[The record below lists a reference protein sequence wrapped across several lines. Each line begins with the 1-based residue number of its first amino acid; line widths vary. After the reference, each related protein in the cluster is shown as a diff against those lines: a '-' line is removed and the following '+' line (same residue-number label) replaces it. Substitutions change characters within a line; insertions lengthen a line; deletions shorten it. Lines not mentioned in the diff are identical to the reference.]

1 MIVSRP
7 SAKIALSPQQTLIAF
22 LLFLMIV
29 LNYLDR
35 QILSVLAPVMRKE
48 IGLTQTDYA
57 FAVNSFLLAYAFMYA
72 GSGLIL
78 DRVGSR
84 KGLAIFV
91 ALWSVAS
98 GLHAAIRGL
107 AGLVVFRFLLGLAE
121 PGGWTGAAK
130 TVSERFTPA
139 QRGLASG
146 IFTTGAGIGAV
157 IAPPLIV
164 FLSLKYGW
172 RSAFLLASVAGLL
185 WVPFWLRATRNH
197 DEVASHEHSEEVWGI
212 NQRLSNLGNKRVL
225 AYVLT
230 RFFGD
235 SSGYFFLFWL
245 PEYLMTSRNFT
256 FTMLGTLGWIPFFWN
271 DVGALVGGY
280 ASSWLVQR
288 GRQPLFSRKAMMT
301 FAAVLVALGT
311 LFHAASSHF
320 WMLLSLSLSSFG
332 VGVWSGNLHAVPA
345 DGFGRRMVA
354 SVHGLAGSA
363 GAIGGILFNTLVGHF
378 STRGNYSVVFLL
390 FALLQPL
397 GLIGLWLWLRE
408 PEQSQT
414 KMSADE

>member
-1 MIVSRP
+1 MIVSSP
-7 SAKIALSPQQTLIAF
+7 PAKVALSPQQTLIAF

-35 QILSVLAPVMRKE
+35 QILSVLAPVLRKE

-98 GLHAAIRGL
+98 GLHAAIRGFV
-107 AGLVVFRFLLGLAE
+107 GLVSFRFLLGLAE

-130 TVSERFTPA
+130 TVSERFSPA

-172 RSAFLLASVAGLL
+172 RSAFLLASMAGLL
-185 WVPFWLRATRNH
+185 WVPLWLYTTRNH
-197 DEVASHEHSEEVWGI
+197 SEISVVQNSGEIWSFR
-212 NQRLSNLGNKRVL
+212 QRLSHLANKRVL

-245 PEYLMTSRNFT
+245 PEYLMTSKNFT

-271 DVGALVGGY
+271 DAGALIGGY

-288 GRQPLFSRKAMMT
+288 GRQPLFSRKVMMT
-301 FAAVLVALGT
+301 SAAVLVAVGT
-311 LFHAASSHF
+311 LFQAASSHF
-320 WMLLSLSLSSFG
+320 WILLSLSLSNFG
-332 VGVWSGNLHAVPA
+332 VGVWAGNLHAIPA
-345 DGFGRRMVA
+345 DGFRLRMVA
-354 SVHGLAGSA
+354 TVHGLAGSA
-363 GAIGGILFNTLVGHF
+363 GAIGGILFNTLVGYF
-378 STRGNYSVVFLL
+378 STRGNYPVVFLL

-397 GLIGLWLWLRE
+397 GLVGLWLWLQE
-408 PEQSQT
+408 PDESQKET
-414 KMSADE
+414 LAAE

>member
-1 MIVSRP
+1 MIVSSP
-7 SAKIALSPQQTLIAF
+7 PAKVALSPQQTLIAF

-98 GLHAAIRGL
+98 GLHAAVRGL
-107 AGLVVFRFLLGLAE
+107 AGLLSFRFLLGLAE

-130 TVSERFTPA
+130 TVSERFTAA

-172 RSAFLLASVAGLL
+172 RSAFLLVSMAGLF
-185 WVPFWLRATRNH
+185 WVPFWLYATRNH
-197 DEVASHEHSEEVWGI
+197 YDVSAVQNSGETWSFR
-212 NQRLSNLGNKRVL
+212 QRLSHLANKRVL

-245 PEYLMTSRNFT
+245 PEYLMTSKNFT

-271 DVGALVGGY
+271 DAGALIGGY

-288 GRQPLFSRKAMMT
+288 GRQPLFSRKVLMTSAAM
-301 FAAVLVALGT
+301 LVALGT
-311 LFHAASSHF
+311 LFQAASSHF
-320 WMLLSLSLSSFG
+320 WILLSLSLSNFG
-332 VGVWSGNLHAVPA
+332 VGIWAGNLHAVPA
-345 DGFGRRMVA
+345 DGFPLRMVA
-354 SVHGLAGSA
+354 TVHGLAGSA
-363 GAIGGILFNTLVGHF
+363 GAVGGILFNTLVGYF
-378 STRGNYSVVFLL
+378 STRGNYPAVFLL
-390 FALLQPL
+390 LALLQPL
-397 GLIGLWLWLRE
+397 GLGGLWLWLQDSD
-408 PEQSQT
+408 QSQT
-414 KMSADE
+414 RTLAK

>member
-1 MIVSRP
+1 MIVSKP
-7 SAKIALSPQQTLIAF
+7 AAKVALSTQQTLIAF

-57 FAVNSFLLAYAFMYA
+57 LAVNSFLLAYAFMYA

-98 GLHAAIRGL
+98 GLHAAIRGF
-107 AGLVVFRFLLGLAE
+107 AGLVCFRFLLGLAE

-157 IAPPLIV
+157 VAPPLIV

-172 RSAFLLASVAGLL
+172 RSAFLLVSMAGLL
-185 WVPFWLRATRNH
+185 WVPLWLRATRNH
-197 DEVASHEHSEEVWGI
+197 DEVASHEHSGEVWSI
-212 NQRLSNLGNKRVL
+212 KQRLSNLGNKRVL
-225 AYVLT
+225 SYVLT

-245 PEYLMTSRNFT
+245 PEYLMTSKNFT
-256 FTMLGTLGWIPFFWN
+256 FKMLGTLGWIPFFWN

-280 ASSWLVQR
+280 ASSWLIQR
-288 GRQPLFSRKAMMT
+288 GRQPLLSRKAIMT
-301 FAAVLVALGT
+301 LAAVLVALGT
-311 LFHAASSHF
+311 LFHASSSHF
-320 WMLLSLSLSSFG
+320 WILLSLSLSNFG

-345 DGFGRRMVA
+345 DGFGLRMVA
-354 SVHGLAGSA
+354 SVHGVAGSA
-363 GAIGGILFNTLVGHF
+363 GAIGGILFNTVVGYF
-378 STRGNYSVVFLL
+378 STRGNYSAVFLL

-397 GLIGLWLWLRE
+397 GLIGLWLWLGE
-408 PEQSQT
+408 PDYPQT
-414 KMSADE
+414 ALSADE

>member
-7 SAKIALSPQQTLIAF
+7 TTKVALSAQQTLIAF

-57 FAVNSFLLAYAFMYA
+57 LAVNSFLLAYAFMYA

-98 GLHAAIRGL
+98 GLHAAIRGF
-107 AGLVVFRFLLGLAE
+107 AGLVCFRFLLGLAE

-157 IAPPLIV
+157 VAPPLIV

-172 RSAFLLASVAGLL
+172 RSAFLLVSMAGLL
-185 WVPFWLRATRNH
+185 WVPLWLRVTRNH
-197 DEVASHEHSEEVWGI
+197 DEVASPEHSGEVWSI
-212 NQRLSNLGNKRVL
+212 KQRLSNLGNKRVL
-225 AYVLT
+225 SYVLT

-245 PEYLMTSRNFT
+245 PEYLMTSKNFT
-256 FTMLGTLGWIPFFWN
+256 FKMLGTLGWIPFFWN

-280 ASSWLVQR
+280 ASSWLIQR
-288 GRQPLFSRKAMMT
+288 GRQPLLSRKAIMT
-301 FAAVLVALGT
+301 LAAVLVALGT
-311 LFHAASSHF
+311 LFHASSSHF
-320 WMLLSLSLSSFG
+320 WILLSLSLSNFG

-345 DGFGRRMVA
+345 DGFGLRMVA

-363 GAIGGILFNTLVGHF
+363 GAIGGILFNTLVGYF
-378 STRGNYSVVFLL
+378 STRGNYSVIFLL

-397 GLIGLWLWLRE
+397 GLIGLWLWLQE
-408 PEQSQT
+408 PDQSQT
-414 KMSADE
+414 TM

>member
-7 SAKIALSPQQTLIAF
+7 SAKVALSPQQTLIAF

-57 FAVNSFLLAYAFMYA
+57 LAVNSFLLAYAFMYA

-107 AGLVVFRFLLGLAE
+107 AGLVGFRFLLGLAE

-130 TVSERFTPA
+130 TVSERFTPV

-146 IFTTGAGIGAV
+146 IFTTGAGIGAM

-164 FLSLKYGW
+164 LLSLKYAW
-172 RSAFLLASVAGLL
+172 RSAFLLVSVAGLL

-197 DEVASHEHSEEVWGI
+197 DEVALHEHSEEVCGLK
-212 NQRLSNLGNKRVL
+212 QRLSNLGNKRVL

-280 ASSWLVQR
+280 ASSWLVQH

-301 FAAVLVALGT
+301 SAAVLVALGT
-311 LFHAASSHF
+311 LFHGASSHF
-320 WMLLSLSLSSFG
+320 WMLLSLSLSNFG

-363 GAIGGILFNTLVGHF
+363 GAIGGILFNTLVGYF

-390 FALLQPL
+390 FALLQPF

-414 KMSADE
+414 KTSADE